1 MNFTNNV
8 GHIVTSTCIIIA
20 VVVLAA
26 LNRITGADA
35 LAVIGTVGGVSL
47 GGSVASSLAGAPV
60 LGSAVASASPGAAT
74 STPTTTTPTTTP
86 VAVMPPQNTNP
97 GSVV

>member
-1 MNFTNNV
+1 MNFNNNV
-8 GHIVTSTCIIIA
+8 GHIITAVCIIIA

-26 LNRITGADA
+26 LNRITGSDA

-47 GGSVASSLAGAPV
+47 GGSVASSSAGAPV
-60 LGSAVASASPGAAT
+60 PASAAASASLGAAT
-74 STPTTTTPTTTP
+74 STPTVVSTTPIP
-86 VAVMPPQNTNP
+86 VAVMPPTSTNP